1 MNEMKVQRIEN
12 GTVIDHITAGKAL
25 YIAQLLHLADSSL
38 FVIGSNLQSS
48 KLGKKD
54 IIKIENYQLHEGEKK
69 SIALISPSA
78 SFTEIR
84 NFKVVAKETAELPEI
99 IKELIVCPNHNCI
112 TNLEDMKSRFSLNA
126 RTMTL
131 QCSYCE
137 KKYTIDEVKFKRQ
150 I

>member
-1 MNEMKVQRIEN
+1 
-12 GTVIDHITAGKAL
+12 
-25 YIAQLLHLADSSL
+25 
-38 FVIGSNLQSS
+38 
-48 KLGKKD
+48 LGKKD

-84 NFKVVAKETAELPEI
+84 NFKVVAKAAAELPKI

-112 TNLEDMKSRFSLNA
+112 TNLENMKSRFSLNA